1 MSTMRASYAIGAMF
15 LISNSIVRC
24 LNYPLWHH
32 WVLGGVF
39 PDFGCDESESEG
51 TKRPD
56 LAARRGTCR
65 NPRSSQRYGLPVF
78 LFGVDFEVQEDRKMN
93 FREDTHLSK
102 VVVLVGLCLLLA
114 AVIAAIVA
122 VSNHYS
128 RDDEDGDGEGLEND
142 QPSLPSGD
150 NRYVT
155 TKMLVCT
162 FGHLGVLPAMVPPDG
177 TCDIIFYE
185 EVYYNQKKKSIQPT
199 HSTRSFHVLQSLNV
213 TYTMTSFG
221 TSMATGPKENGG
233 TIMQFPSKTA
243 AEFHRM
249 RPRLEDLK
257 DVWLRPG

>member
-1 MSTMRASYAIGAMF
+1 MVGLDGSDNRVLRG
-15 LISNSIVRC
+15 C
-24 LNYPLWHH
+24 LKGH
-32 WVLGGVF
+32 G
-39 PDFGCDESESEG
+39 
-51 TKRPD
+51 
-56 LAARRGTCR
+56 
-65 NPRSSQRYGLPVF
+65 
-78 LFGVDFEVQEDRKMN
+78 
-93 FREDTHLSK
+93 EDTHLSK

-162 FGHLGVLPAMVPPDG
+162 FGHLGVLRAMIPPDG

-199 HSTRSFHVLQSLNV
+199 HSARSFHVLQSLNA
-213 TYTMTSFG
+213 TYTMTTFG
-221 TSMATGPKENGG
+221 TSMATG
-233 TIMQFPSKTA
+233 
-243 AEFHRM
+243 
-249 RPRLEDLK
+249 
-257 DVWLRPG
+257 